1 MSYKTFGG
9 ILASGLT
16 VLVVGGDLLST
27 KLVLLLTLCSAIS
40 LFGMWYQYDKHIQ
53 QKAQHEMNMRVRGWR
68 R

>member
-9 ILASGLT
+9 ILASVLT

-40 LFGMWYQYDKHIQ
+40 LVGMWYQYDKHIQ
-53 QKAQHEMNMRVRGWR
+53 QKVQHEMNMRVRGWR

>member
-9 ILASGLT
+9 VLVSCLT

-27 KLVLLLTLCSAIS
+27 ALIFLLALCSAVC
-40 LFGMWYQYDKHIQ
+40 LVGMWYQYDKHIQ